1 MEGYIENK
9 MHTWAHALKRTI
21 GPGVRISLDEIYE
34 QYGPKHNLEKG
45 EEFVDWLRNVKL
57 SDTSRWNV
65 IYAAEKSTENVSES
79 SADEGIKEAKEKL
92 AAKTVMEKSGYDKG
106 VVPPVPTSDSVK
118 EMEIADVVELSV
130 RNARDVVPGIMDIK
144 LLKYALQE
152 ANQRAG
158 KDSLCLILRRR
169 IKDLELHRT
178 M

>member
-9 MHTWAHALKRTI
+9 MHTWTHALKRSI
-21 GPGVRISLDEIYE
+21 GPGVKIPLDEIYE
-34 QYGPKHNLEKG
+34 QYGPKHNLSEGK
-45 EEFVDWLRNVKL
+45 EFVDWLRNVKL
-57 SDTSRWNV
+57 KDTDRWSIVYKEDGSPEVLNQSS
-65 IYAAEKSTENVSES
+65 AEKGS
-79 SADEGIKEAKEKL
+79 KEKMVNKDL
-92 AAKTVMEKSGYDKG
+92 VA
-106 VVPPVPTSDSVK
+106 PPVPTSDSVK
-118 EMEIADVVELSV
+118 EMSVSDVVELSV
-130 RNARDVVPGIMDIK
+130 RKAREVVTEIMDIK